1 LCSQLNKHIVFLTD
15 KVLIINSHLSRLSVD
30 KDDVNQEPD
39 SDIEVDDAQ
48 QVNDDFIRLNLS
60 KTEYSSEEI

>member
-1 LCSQLNKHIVFLTD
+1 MYPD
-15 KVLIINSHLSRLSVD
+15 LITNSHLSPLSVNE
-30 KDDVNQEPD
+30 DDVNQEFD

-60 KTEYSSEEI
+60 NNEYSSEEI

>member
-1 LCSQLNKHIVFLTD
+1 MGTD
-15 KVLIINSHLSRLSVD
+15 LITNSHLLPLSANEN
-30 KDDVNQEPD
+30 DVNQESD

-60 KTEYSSEEI
+60 NNEYSSEEI

>member
-1 LCSQLNKHIVFLTD
+1 MCSQLNKHIVFLTD

>member
-1 LCSQLNKHIVFLTD
+1 MD

-60 KTEYSSEEI
+60 NTEYSSEEI

>member
-1 LCSQLNKHIVFLTD
+1 MD
-15 KVLIINSHLSRLSVD
+15 KDLITNSHLLPLNID
-30 KDDVNQEPD
+30 EDDVNQESD

-60 KTEYSSEEI
+60 NNEYSSEEI